1 LITKLSKTVMFEN
14 LLLHESYLWCMSS
27 Y

>member
-1 LITKLSKTVMFEN
+1 MFEN